1 MSSVGQYQNSSS
13 LDGNGLHIT
22 DTQGYSAHIGPDAT
36 IKIVDRNGHQ
46 LNLSPSGASVSYSSG
61 NTSISV
67 NSNRQVVMNTSA
79 GPGSVTTTSQV
90 RPDGSLSLSSVSIK
104 GTAIQIG
111 NKLLSVEV
119 GAELKWSAD
128 NGLSFNYGGEV
139 QIVGQSITDI
149 ADFFYAAVETSSVG
163 ELLASRDEWMDAFLN
178 GETTDSHLDW
188 FRKRNQK
195 GIDSDVNTDFLGAL
209 NFVQRYDPLVLDLD
223 GDGIETVSA
232 NAGLVFD
239 FNGDGLKTGTGW
251 IKKDDGFLVLDRN
264 GNGTIDNG
272 SELFGVDTV
281 KKNGQK
287 ATSGFDALSD
297 LDHNGDGVFD
307 AADKAFADVRVWQDL
322 NQDGIAQVGELKSLA
337 EHGIAAINLGSKS
350 TSEASN
356 GNLITAVGS
365 FVRTDGSEGVVNGN
379 QSLVANLDLASN
391 PFYREYPNTNPAAAG
406 SSLPELKGSGA
417 VRDLREA
424 ATSNSGLSSALSA
437 YAQAQTREQQ
447 LALVDTLIAEW
458 ASTSSHK
465 NLFQRID
472 DMELGRIPIE
482 FSYSWELP
490 VRPIGSSNGGGGGI
504 SAGAIGDG
512 SDSEKGP
519 TAAQLAKKQLLERVS
534 VLEIFNGQNFFNLS
548 TEQKIDEQG
557 NVISDDVRFEAGVA
571 VSTKSRARNSI
582 STIPALIY
590 LTEEDLLLNQGQADL
605 LNESYEKLRQSI
617 YEGLLLQT
625 RLKPYAETLSLKLG
639 VNGLALDFS
648 EAESVFLNVA
658 SYDAVKSV
666 LDLMDFKI
674 VIDLALGMPTGV
686 FDAMLTKL
694 VSTLT
699 DSQAGIVTDQ
709 LGSDSIL
716 LIGNVSGNELR
727 GTHLSEHIFGRQ
739 GDDHLL
745 GGAGDDYLHGGAGND
760 TLDGGSG
767 YNHLYGG
774 DGNDV
779 LMMSFST
786 STGNVLEGGR
796 GDDTLYGS
804 YSADTYIFNL
814 GDGHDTIVE

>member
-1 MSSVGQYQNSSS
+1 MSSVGQYQKSSS

-46 LNLSPSGASVSYSSG
+46 LNLSPSGANVSYSSG
-61 NTSISV
+61 KSSISV

-119 GAELKWSAD
+119 GAELRWSAD
-128 NGLSFNYGGEV
+128 DGLSFNYGGEI

-163 ELLASRDEWMDAFLN
+163 ELLASRDEWMEAFLN

-195 GIDSDVNTDFLGAL
+195 GIDSDVNIDFLGAL

-232 NAGLVFD
+232 NSGVVFD

-272 SELFGVDTV
+272 SELFGIDTV

-287 ATSGFDALSD
+287 ATSGFDALGD
-297 LDHNGDGVFD
+297 LDANGDGVFD

-391 PFYREYPNTNPAAAG
+391 PFYREYTNPNSAAAG

-417 VRDLREA
+417 VRDLRDA
-424 ATSNSGLSSALSA
+424 AASNSGLNSALSA

-472 DMELGRIPIE
+472 DMEFGRIPIE

-490 VRPIGSSNGGGGGI
+490 NRFAVGSSGGGGGGGI
-504 SAGAIGDG
+504 SAGAIGEGPG
-512 SDSEKGP
+512 SDKGP

-534 VLEIFNGQNFFNLS
+534 ILEIFNGQNFFNLS
-548 TEQKIDEQG
+548 TEQKKDEQG

-571 VSTKSRARNSI
+571 VSTRSRARNSI

-590 LTEEDLLLNQGQADL
+590 LTEEDLVLNQGQADL
-605 LNESYEKLRQSI
+605 LNKSYEKLRQSI

-625 RLKPYAETLSLKLG
+625 RLKPYA
-639 VNGLALDFS
+639 
-648 EAESVFLNVA
+648 
-658 SYDAVKSV
+658 DAVT
-666 LDLMDFKI
+666 
-674 VIDLALGMPTGV
+674 LGI
-686 FDAMLTKL
+686 
-694 VSTLT
+694 
-699 DSQAGIVTDQ
+699 SQAGLYLDYSGITRHFLDTAAVNPLKAIIDSFELRLVMPSGPDHAAIASISESRIAQLNSAQLQSLSAQ
-709 LGSDSIL
+709 LGGVVIQDGDAAGNLHGTAGSDWIFGKD
-716 LIGNVSGNELR
+716 GNDTVYGGSGHDLVSGGN
-727 GTHLSEHIFGRQ
+727 
-739 GDDHLL
+739 GDDLLYGGEGNDLLL
-745 GGAGDDYLHGGAGND
+745 GGEGND
-760 TLDGGSG
+760 R
-767 YNHLYGG
+767 LYG
-774 DGNDV
+774 
-779 LMMSFST
+779 
-786 STGNVLEGGR
+786 EGG
-796 GDDTLYGS
+796 
-804 YSADTYIFNL
+804 
-814 GDGHDTIVE
+814 

>member
-1 MSSVGQYQNSSS
+1 MMSYVGQYQNSSS
-13 LDGNGLHIT
+13 IDGNGLHIT

-46 LNLSPSGASVSYSSG
+46 LNLNPSGAGVSYSSG
-61 NTSISV
+61 NSSVSI

-79 GPGSVTTTSQV
+79 GPGSITTTSQV

-128 NGLSFNYGGEV
+128 GGLSFDYGGEV
-139 QIVGQSITDI
+139 QVVGQSITDI

-297 LDHNGDGVFD
+297 LDSNGDGVFD
-307 AADKAFADVRVWQDL
+307 AADEAFSDVRVWQDL
-322 NQDGIAQVGELKSLA
+322 NQDGIAQVGELKRLA

-379 QSLVANLDLASN
+379 QSVVANLDLASN
-391 PFYREYPNTNPAAAG
+391 PFYREYPNTNPAAS
-406 SSLPELKGSGA
+406 SSLPGLKGSGA
-417 VRDLREA
+417 VRDLRDA
-424 ATSNSGLSSALSA
+424 AASSSGLNSALSV

-472 DMELGRIPIE
+472 DMEFGRIPIE

-490 VRPIGSSNGGGGGI
+490 NRFAVGSSGGGGGGGI
-504 SAGAIGDG
+504 SAGAIGEDPG
-512 SDSEKGP
+512 SDEGP

-534 VLEIFNGQNFFNLS
+534 ILEIFNGQNFFNLS
-548 TEQKIDEQG
+548 TEQKKDDQG
-557 NVISDDVRFEAGVA
+557 NVISDDVRLEAGVA
-571 VSTKSRARNSI
+571 VSTRSRARNSI

-590 LTEEDLLLNQGQADL
+590 LTEEDLVLNQGQVDL
-605 LNESYEKLRQSI
+605 LNKSYEKLRQSI

-625 RLKPYAETLSLKLG
+625 RLKSYAEALSLKLG
-639 VNGLALDFS
+639 VNGLALEFS

-666 LDLMDFKI
+666 LDLMDFKA
-674 VIDLALGMPTGV
+674 VIDRAQGMPAGV
-686 FDAMLTKL
+686 FDGMLTKL

-699 DSQAGIVTDQ
+699 DSQAEVVTGQ
-709 LGSDSIL
+709 LGDDSIL
-716 LIGNVSGNELR
+716 LIGTVSGNELR

-760 TLDGGSG
+760 TLDGGTG
-767 YNHLYGG
+767 NNHLYGG
-774 DGNDV
+774 EGDDV
-779 LMMSFST
+779 L
-786 STGNVLEGGR
+786 
-796 GDDTLYGS
+796 
-804 YSADTYIFNL
+804 
-814 GDGHDTIVE
+814 